1 MLFVLGRREIPIVGP
16 ADARAEKIPR
26 RFRSRGFLY
35 FSPIAPFDSPR
46 RAAPPFRVP
55 AAPSRGASDPSNPSS
70 EVSDHAHVALAAFA
84 NRGSPS
90 RAYVKRHE
98 FWKHKKKAERLS
110 GLALRS
116 ATTSPAESAHFGG
129 VETPLT
135 QETPTETGAEN
146 DDAFKRS
153 AADVDSSDCNELD
166 SKAPE
171 PRDSAV
177 ARAAARRPPPS
188 TRGFYDTSGG
198 GEGAPPGAKDELA
211 KEWAALTTWIRMN
224 LHQPRTA
231 RRKVLFVGHHPT
243 LNPVPDVDVAE
254 VGEANDGA
262 AGEAPAS
269 TTGSKRKARDRAS
282 GDGSNADARGGSNGS
297 KNRRTC
303 ASVSLRGRKREE
315 DDFVFVL
322 NPDLEWSD
330 VGHDTRVR
338 MKTLVAETMDIF
350 ERKYKKRKVWEWERK
365 VQKYRPPGTNKTF
378 NVPLGNVVRG
388 IQEAYFIFNPD
399 ERPEGG
405 GGGG

>member
-1 MLFVLGRREIPIVGP
+1 M
-16 ADARAEKIPR
+16 
-26 RFRSRGFLY
+26 
-35 FSPIAPFDSPR
+35 
-46 RAAPPFRVP
+46 
-55 AAPSRGASDPSNPSS
+55 SNPSS

-98 FWKHKKKAERLS
+98 FWKHKKKAERAS
-110 GLALRS
+110 GGVVSGTGRS

-129 VETPLT
+129 VPTP
-135 QETPTETGAEN
+135 ESPETGA
-146 DDAFKRS
+146 DDAARATFMRTV
-153 AADVDSSDCNELD
+153 ADERDLSSDCNDESL
-166 SKAPE
+166 SRPE
-171 PRDSAV
+171 VEA
-177 ARAAARRPPPS
+177 AAGAAARRPPP
-188 TRGFYDTSGG
+188 TARGFYDTSGG

-243 LNPVPDVDVAE
+243 LNPLPE
-254 VGEANDGA
+254 VESPEAAPGEGAPGA
-262 AGEAPAS
+262 ATAPSA
-269 TTGSKRKARDRAS
+269 TAGSKRKAQSTS
-282 GDGSNADARGGSNGS
+282 GDGGNADIHASG
-297 KNRRTC
+297 KARRTC
-303 ASVSLRGRKREE
+303 ASSRGRKREE
-315 DDFVFVL
+315 DDLVFVL

-405 GGGG
+405 GGG

>member
-1 MLFVLGRREIPIVGP
+1 M
-16 ADARAEKIPR
+16 
-26 RFRSRGFLY
+26 
-35 FSPIAPFDSPR
+35 
-46 RAAPPFRVP
+46 
-55 AAPSRGASDPSNPSS
+55 SNPSS

-98 FWKHKKKAERLS
+98 FWKHKKKAERAS
-110 GLALRS
+110 GGVVYGTGRS

-129 VETPLT
+129 MATP
-135 QETPTETGAEN
+135 ESPETGA
-146 DDAFKRS
+146 DDAARATFMRT
-153 AADVDSSDCNELD
+153 AADERDLSSDCNDESL
-166 SKAPE
+166 SRPE
-171 PRDSAV
+171 VEA
-177 ARAAARRPPPS
+177 AAGAAARRPPP
-188 TRGFYDTSGG
+188 TARGFYDTSGG

-243 LNPVPDVDVAE
+243 LNPLPE
-254 VGEANDGA
+254 VESPEAAPGEGAPGA
-262 AGEAPAS
+262 ATAPSA
-269 TTGSKRKARDRAS
+269 TAGSKRKAQSTS
-282 GDGSNADARGGSNGS
+282 GDGGNADIHASG
-297 KNRRTC
+297 KARRTC
-303 ASVSLRGRKREE
+303 ASSRGRKREE

-388 IQEAYFIFNPD
+388 IQEAYFVFNPD
-399 ERPEGG
+399 ERPEGA
-405 GGGG
+405 